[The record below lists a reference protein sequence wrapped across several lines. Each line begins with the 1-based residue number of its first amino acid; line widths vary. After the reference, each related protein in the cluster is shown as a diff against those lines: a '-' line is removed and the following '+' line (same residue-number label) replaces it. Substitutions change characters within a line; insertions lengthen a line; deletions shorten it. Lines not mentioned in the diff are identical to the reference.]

1 MILNVVFGTFRTQV
15 RCILDGNVYL
25 NILTGKKN
33 GSVRLAF
40 EGFTF
45 LTCDTFSDSQTSRA
59 EKREILQKKRSK
71 IVHSD

>member
-1 MILNVVFGTFRTQV
+1 MHLRWKCLFKYS
-15 RCILDGNVYL
+15 DGE
-25 NILTGKKN
+25 KN

-45 LTCDTFSDSQTSRA
+45 LACDTFSDSQTSRA

-71 IVHSD
+71 IVHPD